1 MWEKIKNA
9 KWLALIIV
17 VVVVALAAI
26 TVMAATGWFGTTVPA
41 TGTISVTVPV
51 TTTSTSTTSTTT
63 TATTTTAADFNYTVS
78 PSTLN
83 FNDTVWATGSA
94 VLVTCPV
101 TIDNTG
107 NQPINTFTVTATGLP
122 AWLNVSITNTPIAVG
137 QSGQETVTLSGTAPS
152 TAETDNL
159 ASLNV
164 QCTLTPGS

>member
-41 TGTISVTVPV
+41 SGTISVTVPA
-51 TTTSTSTTSTTT
+51 TTSTTSTT
-63 TATTTTAADFNYTVS
+63 TTTTAADFNYTAS

-83 FNDTVWATGSA
+83 FNDTVWATGST

-107 NQPINTFTVTATGLP
+107 NQPINTFTVTATALP
-122 AWLNVSITNTPIAVG
+122 AWLHVTITDTPIAAG
-137 QSGQETVTLSGTAPS
+137 QSGQETVTLSGTAP
-152 TAETDNL
+152 AAEETDDL
-159 ASLNV
+159 ASMNV

>member
-41 TGTISVTVPV
+41 SGTISVTVPA
-51 TTTSTSTTSTTT
+51 TTSTTSTT
-63 TATTTTAADFNYTVS
+63 TTTTAADFNYTVS

-83 FNDTVWATGSA
+83 FNDTVWATGST

-107 NQPINTFTVTATGLP
+107 NQPINTFTVTATALP
-122 AWLNVSITNTPIAVG
+122 AWLHVSITDTPIAAG
-137 QSGQETVTLSGTAPS
+137 QSGQETVTLSGTAP
-152 TAETDNL
+152 AAEETDDL
-159 ASLNV
+159 ASMNV

>member
-17 VVVVALAAI
+17 VVVAALAAI

-41 TGTISVTVPV
+41 SGTISVTVPA
-51 TTTSTSTTSTTT
+51 TTSTTSTT
-63 TATTTTAADFNYTVS
+63 TTTTAADFNYTAS

-83 FNDTVWATGSA
+83 FNDTVWATGST

-107 NQPINTFTVTATGLP
+107 NQPINTFTVTATALP
-122 AWLNVSITNTPIAVG
+122 AWLHVSITDTPIAAG
-137 QSGQETVTLSGTAPS
+137 QSGQETVTLSGTAP
-152 TAETDNL
+152 AAEETDDL
-159 ASLNV
+159 ASMNV

>member
-9 KWLALIIV
+9 KWLASIIV
-17 VVVVALAAI
+17 VVVVALVAI

-41 TGTISVTVPV
+41 SGTISVTVPA
-51 TTTSTSTTSTTT
+51 TTSTTST
-63 TATTTTAADFNYTVS
+63 TTTTAADFNYTVS

-83 FNDTVWATGSA
+83 FNDTVWATGST

-107 NQPINTFTVTATGLP
+107 NQPINTFTVTATALP
-122 AWLNVSITNTPIAVG
+122 AWLHVSITDTPIAAG
-137 QSGQETVTLSGTAPS
+137 QSGQETVTLSGAAP
-152 TAETDNL
+152 AAEETDDL
-159 ASLNV
+159 ASMNV

>member
-17 VVVVALAAI
+17 VVVAALAAI

-41 TGTISVTVPV
+41 SGTISVTVPA
-51 TTTSTSTTSTTT
+51 TTSTTSTT
-63 TATTTTAADFNYTVS
+63 TTTTAADFNYTAS

-83 FNDTVWATGSA
+83 FNDTVWATGST

-107 NQPINTFTVTATGLP
+107 NQPINTFTVTATALP
-122 AWLNVSITNTPIAVG
+122 AWLHVTITDTPIAAG
-137 QSGQETVTLSGTAPS
+137 QSGQETVTLSGTAP
-152 TAETDNL
+152 AAEETDDL
-159 ASLNV
+159 ASMNV

>member
-41 TGTISVTVPV
+41 SGTISVTVPA
-51 TTTSTSTTSTTT
+51 TTSTTSTT
-63 TATTTTAADFNYTVS
+63 TTTTAADFNYTVS

-83 FNDTVWATGSA
+83 FNDTVWATGSP

-107 NQPINTFTVTATGLP
+107 NQPINTFTVTATALP
-122 AWLNVSITNTPIAVG
+122 AWLHVSITDTPIAAG

-152 TAETDNL
+152 TAETDDL
-159 ASLNV
+159 ASMNV
-164 QCTLTPGS
+164 ECTLTPGS

>member
-41 TGTISVTVPV
+41 SGTISVTVPA
-51 TTTSTSTTSTTT
+51 TTSTTSTT
-63 TATTTTAADFNYTVS
+63 TTTTAADFNYTVS

-83 FNDTVWATGSA
+83 FNDTVWATGST

-107 NQPINTFTVTATGLP
+107 NQPINTFTVTATALP
-122 AWLNVSITNTPIAVG
+122 AWLHVISQTH
-137 QSGQETVTLSGTAPS
+137 QSQQGNPVKRRLHY
-152 TAETDNL
+152 
-159 ASLNV
+159 
-164 QCTLTPGS
+164 PGPHQPLRKQMIWHQ

>member
-1 MWEKIKNA
+1 MWEKIKNV
-9 KWLALIIV
+9 KWFALIIA
-17 VVVVALAAI
+17 VVVVALAAV

-41 TGTISVTVPV
+41 TGTISVTVPI
-51 TTTSTSTTSTTT
+51 TTSTTPT
-63 TATTTTAADFNYTVS
+63 TTTTTTTTAADFNYTLS

-83 FNDTVWATGSA
+83 FNDTVWATGSP

-107 NQPINTFTVTATGLP
+107 NQSINTFTVTATGLP
-122 AWLNVSITNTPIAVG
+122 PWLHASITNTSIAAG
-137 QSGQETVTLSGTAPS
+137 QSGQETVTLSGTAPFS
-152 TAETDNL
+152 AETDNL

>member
-41 TGTISVTVPV
+41 SGTISVTVPA
-51 TTTSTSTTSTTT
+51 TTSTTSTT
-63 TATTTTAADFNYTVS
+63 TTTTAADFNYTAS

-83 FNDTVWATGSA
+83 FNDTVWATGST

-107 NQPINTFTVTATGLP
+107 NQPINTFTVTATALP
-122 AWLNVSITNTPIAVG
+122 AWLHVSITDTPIAAG
-137 QSGQETVTLSGTAPS
+137 QSGQETVTLSGTAP
-152 TAETDNL
+152 AAEETDDL
-159 ASLNV
+159 ASMNV

>member
-1 MWEKIKNA
+1 MWEKIKTA

-17 VVVVALAAI
+17 VVVVALAAV
-26 TVMAATGWFGTTVPA
+26 TVMAATGWFGTAVPA

-51 TTTSTSTTSTTT
+51 TTVSTTSTTT

-83 FNDTVWATGSA
+83 FNDTVWATGST

-107 NQPINTFTVTATGLP
+107 NQPINTFTVTATALP
-122 AWLNVSITNTPIAVG
+122 AWLHVSITNTSVAAG
-137 QSGQETVTLSGTAPS
+137 QSGQETVTLSGTAPAA
-152 TAETDNL
+152 AEADDL
-159 ASLNV
+159 ASMNV

>member
-41 TGTISVTVPV
+41 SGTISVTVPA
-51 TTTSTSTTSTTT
+51 TTSTTSTT
-63 TATTTTAADFNYTVS
+63 TTTTAADFNYTVS

-101 TIDNTG
+101 IIDNTG

-122 AWLNVSITNTPIAVG
+122 AWLHVSITDTPIAAG
-137 QSGQETVTLSGTAPS
+137 QSGQETVTLSGTAP
-152 TAETDNL
+152 AAEETDDL
-159 ASLNV
+159 ASMNV

>member
-41 TGTISVTVPV
+41 SGTISVTIPA
-51 TTTSTSTTSTTT
+51 TTSTTSTT
-63 TATTTTAADFNYTVS
+63 TTTTAADFNYTVS

-83 FNDTVWATGSA
+83 FNDTVWATGSP

-107 NQPINTFTVTATGLP
+107 NQPINTFTVTATALP
-122 AWLNVSITNTPIAVG
+122 AWLHVSITDTPIAAG
-137 QSGQETVTLSGTAPS
+137 QSGQETVTLSGTAP
-152 TAETDNL
+152 AAEETDDL
-159 ASLNV
+159 ASMNV

>member
-41 TGTISVTVPV
+41 SGTISVTVPV
-51 TTTSTSTTSTTT
+51 TTVSTTSTT
-63 TATTTTAADFNYTVS
+63 TTTTAADFNYTVS

-101 TIDNTG
+101 IIDNTG

-122 AWLNVSITNTPIAVG
+122 AWLHVSITDTPIAAG
-137 QSGQETVTLSGTAPS
+137 QSGQETVTLSGTAP
-152 TAETDNL
+152 AAEETDDL
-159 ASLNV
+159 ASMNV

>member
-17 VVVVALAAI
+17 VVVVGLAAV

-63 TATTTTAADFNYTVS
+63 TTTAADFNYTVS

-101 TIDNTG
+101 IIDNTG

-122 AWLNVSITNTPIAVG
+122 AWLHVSITDTPIAAG
-137 QSGQETVTLSGTAPS
+137 QSGQETVTLSGTAP
-152 TAETDNL
+152 AAEETDDL
-159 ASLNV
+159 ASMNV

>member
-17 VVVVALAAI
+17 VVVVALAAV

-51 TTTSTSTTSTTT
+51 TTASTSTTSTT
-63 TATTTTAADFNYTVS
+63 TTTTAADFNYTVS

-83 FNDTVWATGSA
+83 FNDTVWATGSP

-107 NQPINTFTVTATGLP
+107 NQPINTFTVTATALP
-122 AWLNVSITNTPIAVG
+122 AWLHVTITDTPIAAG
-137 QSGQETVTLSGTAPS
+137 QSGQAMVTLSGTAPAA
-152 TAETDNL
+152 AEADDL
-159 ASLNV
+159 ASMNV
-164 QCTLTPGS
+164 ECTLTPGS